1 MLHLAYRIFGSMR
14 HHTISSALKISVLG
28 KVGDVVEKRSKML
41 KKEQGLLFFF
51 LHIKFSCSDNITGR
65 YRNTPEINVTNSYIL
80 VDVVG
85 VLGLV

>member
-41 KKEQGLLFFF
+41 KKEQGLFFF
-51 LHIKFSCSDNITGR
+51 FCTSNFLALI
-65 YRNTPEINVTNSYIL
+65 IL
-80 VDVVG
+80 QADTVIHQR
-85 VLGLV
+85 